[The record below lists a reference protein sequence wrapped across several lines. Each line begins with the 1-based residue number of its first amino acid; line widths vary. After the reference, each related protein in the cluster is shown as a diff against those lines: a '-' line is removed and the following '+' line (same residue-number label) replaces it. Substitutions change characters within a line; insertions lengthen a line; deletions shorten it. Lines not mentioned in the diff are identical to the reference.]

1 MAQAN
6 KYGAAGKLLGGKR
19 LGFRRGRRARKLRQG
34 DFPTSQQL
42 TAELKREQ
50 YRHRYVSVVRST
62 VGVLLCTTAAAI
74 LVAVLCLP
82 VLRIY
87 GSSMTPTV
95 SEGNIV
101 VCIKGAE
108 LEAGDIC
115 SFYYQ
120 SNVLVKRVIATA
132 GDWVNIDGDGN
143 VYVNGILLDEPYLA
157 EGEKA
162 YGTVS
167 QTFPLQVPE
176 GRIFVM
182 GDHRATSVDSR
193 TTEVGCIAEE
203 NLVGKIVFRIWPLR
217 EAGFLS

>member
-1 MAQAN
+1 MGQAN
-6 KYGAAGKLLGGKR
+6 KYGGKLLAGR
-19 LGFRRGRRARKLRQG
+19 RPGFRRRRPARKLKQG
-34 DFPTSQQL
+34 DFPTSAQL
-42 TAELKREQ
+42 TAELKWEQ
-50 YRHRYVSVVRST
+50 YRHRYLSVVRST

-95 SEGNIV
+95 KEGDIV

-120 SNVLVKRVIATA
+120 SNVLVKRVIATS

-143 VYVNGILLDEPYLA
+143 VYVNGELLDEPYL
-157 EGEKA
+157 EEEKA

-167 QTFPLQVPE
+167 QVFPLQVPE

-217 EAGFLS
+217 EAGFLR